1 MRLGSYTFDTP
12 LVLAPMAGVS
22 DRVFRALCRRH
33 GASYAP
39 SEMTSANAELRAT
52 SQTCRRLNMDGEDSP
67 RIVQIAGAIPAEM
80 AAAAQAAVAAGA
92 EFIDIN
98 MGCPSTR
105 VCQQLAGS
113 ALLRDE
119 PLVRR
124 ILEAVLSAVS
134 VPVTLKTRTGWSRSE
149 RHAVRVA
156 RLAEDLGIAALVL
169 HGRTREC
176 AYQGDAEYD
185 TIAQVKAAVSMP
197 VIANGDITSPQ
208 KARAVLAYT
217 GADGLM
223 VGRAA
228 QGDPWLFQRI
238 RVFLDTGKML
248 PPPSPAEVL
257 STARAHVGALHGLY
271 GPGLGAKFA
280 RKHVGWYARWLPQGL
295 AVRAA
300 FNAIEQAGAQLAFLD
315 NLWTQQHREA
325 A

>member
-1 MRLGSYTFDTP
+1 MMLGNYFFDTP
-12 LVLAPMAGVS
+12 LILAPMAGIS

-39 SEMTSANAELRAT
+39 SEMTSANLDLRAT
-52 SQTCRRLNMDGEDSP
+52 SQTCRRLDMTGEAAP
-67 RIVQIAGAIPAEM
+67 RIVQIAGAVPAEM
-80 AAAAQAAVAAGA
+80 AAAARAAVAAGA

-98 MGCPSTR
+98 MGCPAKR

-113 ALLRDE
+113 ALLKDE

-124 ILEAVLSAVS
+124 ILEAVVTAVP
-134 VPVTLKTRTGWSRSE
+134 VPVTLKTRTGWSPTQ

-176 AYQGDAEYD
+176 AYRGEAEYD
-185 TIAQVKAAVSMP
+185 TIAQVKAAVSIP
-197 VIANGDITSPQ
+197 VIANGDITSPL
-208 KARAVLAYT
+208 KARAVLAHT

-238 RVFLDTGKML
+238 RVFLATGKNL
-248 PPPSPAEVL
+248 PPPSAQEVIT
-257 STARAHVGALHGLY
+257 TAREQVAALHGLY
-271 GPGLGAKFA
+271 GPSMGTKFA
-280 RKHVGWYARWLPQGL
+280 RKHVGWYARWLPQGP

-300 FNAIEQAGAQLAFLD
+300 FNALDQAAAQLAFLD
-315 NLWTQQHREA
+315 GLRAHQHKEA